1 MIYLVF
7 AVSVIVGL
15 GLIAYWFVNTSPQGL
30 KRGLTWLGLVILMV
44 LVGLVVFRARLD
56 LLWWVAGVALPFII
70 RWRSV
75 WNTLR
80 TSFKN
85 ASGPTPGQT
94 STIQTDLLE
103 MTLDHDSGEMAG
115 RVIAGRFAGASLSEL
130 ELSDLVDLL
139 AEASATD
146 EQSAQVLETYLDRVH
161 GDAWREMASGGASG
175 AGSGGSTSGAG
186 AAGGGGPMS
195 RAQALNILG
204 LEEGA
209 SPDDVRDA
217 HKRLMKAN
225 HPDRGGSTWLASQIN
240 RAKDTLI
247 GTS

>member
-7 AVSVIVGL
+7 AISLIVGL
-15 GLIAYWFVNTSPQGL
+15 GLVAYWFVNTPPQGL
-30 KRGLTWLGLVILMV
+30 KRGLTWLGLIILIV

-56 LLWWVAGVALPFII
+56 LLWWVAGVALPFLL

-80 TSFKN
+80 TTFKN

-103 MTLDHDSGEMAG
+103 MTLDHDSGAMAG
-115 RVIAGRFAGASLSEL
+115 RVIAGRFAGAALAEMEL
-130 ELSDLVDLL
+130 ADLIDLL
-139 AEASATD
+139 AEAAATD

-161 GDAWREMASGGASG
+161 GDEWREMASGAGESG
-175 AGSGGSTSGAG
+175 QSSGG
-186 AAGGGGPMS
+186 GGGGPMS
-195 RAQALNILG
+195 RAQALSILG

-209 SPDDVRDA
+209 SPDDVREA

-240 RAKDTLI
+240 RAKDTLL